1 MEPEIEHK
9 SRYECGKKRFG
20 LSMIASLTG
29 TVESCSET
37 GVVLCVNG
45 IGFEVNMS
53 AEGIRELASCSSDEL
68 VHVHTYMSFGREGDA
83 ALFGFLT
90 ADELSLFKKLIT
102 VSGIGPKGALALLS
116 SMSVD
121 DLIFAIL
128 SGDAKSISRAP
139 GIGKKTAERVVLD
152 LRDKLE
158 LNAGTPEPGISAE
171 SGAGSMKAVSGAAE
185 EAAEALTALGYAR
198 SEAMK
203 AVHQAGGEEGMDSS
217 DVQALLSGALRYLG

>member
-1 MEPEIEHK
+1 
-9 SRYECGKKRFG
+9 
-20 LSMIASLTG
+20 MIASLTG

-83 ALFGFLT
+83 TLFGFLT

-158 LNAGTPEPGISAE
+158 LNAAEPGISSE
-171 SGAGSMKAVSGAAE
+171 SGAGSMQAVSGAAE

>member
-1 MEPEIEHK
+1 
-9 SRYECGKKRFG
+9 
-20 LSMIASLTG
+20 MIASLTG

-83 ALFGFLT
+83 TLFGFLT

-128 SGDAKSISRAP
+128 SGDAKSISADQTRLTLHSP
-139 GIGKKTAERVVLD
+139 T
-152 LRDKLE
+152 LR
-158 LNAGTPEPGISAE
+158 
-171 SGAGSMKAVSGAAE
+171 
-185 EAAEALTALGYAR
+185 R
-198 SEAMK
+198 
-203 AVHQAGGEEGMDSS
+203 
-217 DVQALLSGALRYLG
+217 RYRIL

>member
-1 MEPEIEHK
+1 
-9 SRYECGKKRFG
+9 
-20 LSMIASLTG
+20 MIASLTG

-83 ALFGFLT
+83 TLFGFLT

-102 VSGIGPKGALALLS
+102 VSGIGPKGALTLLS

-158 LNAGTPEPGISAE
+158 LTAGSPEPGISAE
-171 SGAGSMKAVSGAAE
+171 SGAGSMQAMSGAAE

-198 SEAMK
+198 GEAMK
-203 AVHQAGGEEGMDSS
+203 AVHQAGGEEGMDPS